1 MVRGVVFPLR
11 LFLFF
16 VFKSH
21 AVGWYYQDSVA
32 VFLAKFY
39 RYLTDMS
46 LKKWSRKPT
55 LKKEPKG
62 LVPGINLLLC
72 CSAN

>member
-39 RYLTDMS
+39 RYLTGMN
-46 LKKWSRKPT
+46 LKEWSEKPT
-55 LKKEPKG
+55 LKKELMG
-62 LVPGINLLLC
+62 FFSGINWL
-72 CSAN
+72 